1 MRETVRAWIH
11 GKLVGVDCW
20 MFLMTPYK
28 ASQEFH
34 MRLNCATRAQCTQ
47 WRNDVS
53 KRESNR
59 PLGSPMMS
67 LQKYSLKRRK
77 WPLCV
82 CAYQGR
88 ENWGEKPIERN
99 GSPSRERLLLLLRFC
114 FYRER
119 ATSGTRIQGWRIDSV
134 KRDWRLSFDD
144 TLLGRRWWWSVP
156 LQYILSTL
164 FLSGKM
170 RTS

>member
-82 CAYQGR
+82 CA
-88 ENWGEKPIERN
+88 PIKDVRIGGKSRLN
-99 GSPSRERLLLLLRFC
+99 GTDLRRVNVCCCFC
-114 FYRER
+114 GFVFTES
-119 ATSGTRIQGWRIDSV
+119 APPPGLASKAEGSTA
-134 KRDWRLSFDD
+134 
-144 TLLGRRWWWSVP
+144 WSV
-156 LQYILSTL
+156 IDDSLSTIHY
-164 FLSGKM
+164 
-170 RTS
+170 